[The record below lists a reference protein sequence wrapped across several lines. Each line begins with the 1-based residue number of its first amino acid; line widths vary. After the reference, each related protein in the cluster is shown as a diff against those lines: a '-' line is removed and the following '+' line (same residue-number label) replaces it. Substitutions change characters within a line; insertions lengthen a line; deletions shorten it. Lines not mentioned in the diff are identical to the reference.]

1 VRGNIPDMTRR
12 INDPRDTIAPELI
25 GCRDENSR
33 SAGGCALE
41 GGIHILDIDVDY
53 DGGAAVGLWGP
64 TGQCREFPVDHDHGR
79 ANPDGGMDYGAVR
92 TGPAR
97 EFDGAERGLAEFDFS
112 GSVATGQHWNY
123 HGYVAGRFFGHIGFF
138 PRCGTA
144 SVESMIQSILSI
156 SQSPS
161 PGVTSGN

>member
-1 VRGNIPDMTRR
+1 MRGNIPDMTRR

-79 ANPDGGMDYGAVR
+79 ANPDGPTLMAAWITLPSAPDRRESSTALNAV
-92 TGPAR
+92 
-97 EFDGAERGLAEFDFS
+97 L
-112 GSVATGQHWNY
+112 QN
-123 HGYVAGRFFGHIGFF
+123 
-138 PRCGTA
+138 
-144 SVESMIQSILSI
+144 SI
-156 SQSPS
+156 SAAASRQVSIGITMVTL
-161 PGVTSGN
+161 PGGSSDILVSFQGAGQLQLNQ